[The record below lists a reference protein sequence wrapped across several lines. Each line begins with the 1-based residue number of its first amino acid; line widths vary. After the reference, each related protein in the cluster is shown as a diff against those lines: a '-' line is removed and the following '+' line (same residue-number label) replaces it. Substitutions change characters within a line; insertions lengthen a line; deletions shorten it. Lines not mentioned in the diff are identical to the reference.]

1 MSHYVVRLLI
11 VLLSCAAPLL
21 AQTADSPTPLYQQ
34 EPHDLILLKSAKEP
48 PQKVLPLKL
57 PLRQMPKS
65 PAPNDKLTVRFVD
78 DPAAEFTIAWRNIR
92 EIQFFE
98 RRVLAEAEQLVES
111 QQFDEAFAIYEFLR
125 ANYPTLDTLDASLN
139 RFLFAQARFDRAA
152 GRYEA
157 ALASLFEL
165 EQRNDKSPELI
176 DELGGVTQQQV
187 ERYLKAEQSLAAVQ
201 LVDQLANKI
210 PQHSSVKQLRDEL
223 SQRAAARVEQAQ
235 QCIAAGDVCSAHDHV
250 LVALRLQ
257 RDHVEAL
264 RLAEE
269 LNRTAPRVVVAVS
282 SRSDRQL
289 DRRGLARLADPGLRR
304 LVRLE
309 QRELSEFVA
318 PGTQGGQYA
327 SPWGKIDTLELG
339 RVVQIRLDAGE
350 QRPAAYP
357 WVRALRELADPRSL
371 GPFASWADLSPVFQ
385 VPGPHQLDVTLAQPH
400 LLPQALLRLPFES
413 SGVAASDPARASIGT
428 PYVLQHT
435 DAAEQRYQL
444 NRRYVLAQGEQ
455 PQWIVERP
463 MPSESAASLA
473 LERREVQV
481 IERIA
486 PWEVPTWKGRPDF
499 VVEPYAAPSLHGLVA
514 TGRRT
519 LSANRT
525 LRRALAYAIE
535 RNLIFQRQLMRGNK
549 LAGCALLNGP
559 FPTTAAPFDLLGY
572 GSNERLKPRPYD
584 PQLASVLRGL
594 AEGELK
600 ASAERRG
607 ERWQGLG
614 ELVLAHPPRDV
625 AQLSCQSIAAHWRAI
640 DIPTRLVELSV
651 DDTGLHDEAYDFV
664 YAEWV
669 VTEPL
674 VDAATLLGSGG
685 IAANN
690 PYVAPVLYEL
700 LAASDWNAA
709 RSRLQQLHQ
718 LVYDDVSFIPLWQL
732 SEHGVYDAS
741 LQGVGTRP
749 VSLYQQIEHWRVG
762 ARAQRGKP

>member
-1 MSHYVVRLLI
+1 MSHYLARLLI
-11 VLLSCAAPLL
+11 VILSCAAPLL
-21 AQTADSPTPLYQQ
+21 AQSSDSDEPLYQQ
-34 EPHDLILLKSAKEP
+34 EPHDLILLKSLKEP

-98 RRVLAEAEQLVES
+98 RRVLAEAEQLVER
-111 QQFDEAFAIYEFLR
+111 QKFDEAFAVYEYLR
-125 ANYPTLDTLDASLN
+125 GNFPTLDTLDASLN
-139 RFLFAQARFDRAA
+139 RFLLAQARHDRAA

-165 EQRNDKSPELI
+165 QQRNDKSPELI
-176 DELGGVTQQQV
+176 DEFGAVTQQQV
-187 ERYLKAEQSLAAVQ
+187 ERYLKEEHALAAVA
-201 LVDQLANKI
+201 LVDQLANKF

-223 SQRAAARVEQAQ
+223 SQRAAARVELARK
-235 QCIAAGDVCSAHDHV
+235 CNADGDVCSAHDHV
-250 LVALRLQ
+250 LMALRLQ
-257 RDHVEAL
+257 RDHAEAL
-264 RLAEE
+264 RLAEQ
-269 LNRTAPRVVVAVS
+269 LHHAAPRVVVAVS
-282 SRSDRQL
+282 SLADRQL
-289 DRRGLARLADPGLRR
+289 DRHGLARLADPGSRR
-304 LVRLE
+304 LMRL
-309 QRELSEFVA
+309 QRRELAEFVA
-318 PGTQGGQYA
+318 PGAQGGQYT

-339 RVVQIRLDAGE
+339 RVVQIRLEAGE
-350 QRPAAYP
+350 NRPAAYP
-357 WVRALRELADPRSL
+357 WVRALRELADPRVL
-371 GPFASWADLSPVFQ
+371 GPPASWADLSPVFQ
-385 VPGPHQLDVTLAQPH
+385 VQGPHQLDVTLALPH

-413 SGVAASDPARASIGT
+413 SPTPVSDTATASIGT
-428 PYVLQHT
+428 PYLLQRG

-444 NRRYVLAQGEQ
+444 NRHYSFAQAEQ
-455 PQWIVERP
+455 PRWIVERP
-463 MPSESAASLA
+463 MPNESAASLA
-473 LERREVQV
+473 LERGEVQV

-486 PWEVPTWKGRPDF
+486 PWEVATWKGRPDF
-499 VVEPYAAPSLHGLVA
+499 VVEPYAAPTLHGLVA
-514 TGRRT
+514 TGRRA

-535 RNLIFQRQLMRGNK
+535 RNLIFQRQLMRGQK

-559 FPTTAAPFDLLGY
+559 FPTVAAPFDLLGY

-584 PQLASVLRGL
+584 PLLASVLRGL
-594 AEGELK
+594 AESELK

-625 AQLSCQSIAAHWRAI
+625 ARLSCQSIATHWRAI
-640 DIPTRLVELSV
+640 DIPTRLVELSA
-651 DDTGLHDEAYDFV
+651 DDSGLHDEAYDFV

-674 VDAATLLGSGG
+674 VDAATLLGTGG

-700 LAASDWNAA
+700 LAASDWNVA

-718 LVYDDVSFIPLWQL
+718 LVHDDVSFIPLWQL
-732 SEHGVYDAS
+732 SEHCVVHAS
-741 LQGVGTRP
+741 MQGVGPRP
-749 VSLYQQIEHWRVG
+749 ASLYQHVEQWRVG
-762 ARAQRGKP
+762 APASGGKP